1 MSKSSVRTIGVPSL
15 AGWFSAR
22 VLVGVAYLCARWL
35 DGRSRFDERSRLGD
49 GLFAWDGG
57 WYRSIA
63 ENGYHADS
71 EDLRFAP
78 VFAWAGRVVGLPFGD
93 SADVGLLVVSNV
105 AALAAAWLA
114 IVYWLELNHTRSN
127 DNEAPRFAFGISFAL
142 ALWPAS
148 FVLVFAYAE
157 SLLLVTTLAAA
168 LLARRGRW
176 LAAVPFA
183 FASGAIR
190 PTGLALVVLLAGIGW
205 QQRDTIRQSAAR
217 VVAAGIA
224 IGGAVAGFG
233 LHLAIAKQVADD
245 WWAPVNIQS
254 PLRGDFVDP
263 FTRLIR
269 GAVDLFA
276 DDTWGDGLH
285 FPFAIAVIALVVLVA
300 REMPWPEAVFSAL
313 VILVALSADNWNS
326 LERYALS
333 AFPIFIAA
341 GVALARQR
349 WLLPAYVLASGAA
362 FTALTVLAWSGR
374 YVP

>member
-1 MSKSSVRTIGVPSL
+1 MNSSSIRSIGIPAF
-15 AGWFSAR
+15 AGWLSAR
-22 VLVGVAYLCARWL
+22 LLVGVAFLCARWL
-35 DGRSRFDERSRLGD
+35 DAKSSFGARSRLDD

-63 ENGYHADS
+63 ANGYHADG

-78 VFAWAGRVVGLPFGD
+78 LFAWAGRIVGYPFGNSPD
-93 SADVGLLVVSNV
+93 IGLLVVANV
-105 AALAAAWLA
+105 AALAAAWMS
-114 IVYWLELNHTRSN
+114 IVYWLELKQTESGSDESRQV
-127 DNEAPRFAFGISFAL
+127 AFGISFAL

-157 SLLLVTTLAAA
+157 SLLLVVTLAAA

-176 LAAVPFA
+176 LAVVPFA

-190 PTGLALVVLLAGIGW
+190 PTGLALVVLLGGIAW
-205 QQRDTIRQSAAR
+205 QQRATIRRAGD
-217 VVAAGIA
+217 VVATCVA
-224 IGGAVAGFG
+224 IGGPVAGFG
-233 LHLAIAKQVADD
+233 LHLATAKAVAGD
-245 WWAPVNIQS
+245 WWAPISIQS

-263 FTRLIR
+263 FSRLVR
-269 GAVDLFA
+269 GAGDLLA
-276 DDTWGDGLH
+276 DDPWGDGLH

-300 REMPWPEAVFSAL
+300 REMPWPEALFSAL

-349 WLLPAYVLASGAA
+349 LLIPAYVLASGAA
-362 FTALTVLAWSGR
+362 LTALTVLAWSGR